1 MKHIELIIF
10 DLDGTL
16 VDSRDGIV
24 AGMNFALQKVGL
36 KVKSADEIGS
46 YIGTGVDDLV
56 RKSLG
61 AGNESLFEQTKT
73 IFEQYRLDN
82 PDNARLYPGVKE
94 MLEHF
99 KGKRKIIITNRKRA
113 FAEPTLKSLGIYD
126 YFQNIVGADDV
137 ECMKPSP
144 CPLDYAMS
152 KSKADK
158 QKTIIVGDMDVDV
171 LSGKNAG
178 ILTCAVTYGIGKK
191 EDIIK
196 AEPDFIIDDILKLK
210 EIIN

>member
-24 AGMNFALQKVGL
+24 AGMNFALQEVGL

-73 IFEQYRLDN
+73 IFERYRLDN

-99 KGKRKIIITNRKRA
+99 KGKRKIIITNRKRE
-113 FAEPTLKSLGIYD
+113 FAEPTMKSLGIYD
-126 YFQNIVGADDV
+126 YFEDIVGADDV
-137 ECMKPSP
+137 ACMKPSP

-152 KSKADK
+152 KFKMDRE
-158 QKTIIVGDMDVDV
+158 KTMIVGDMYVDV
-171 LSGKNAG
+171 LAGKKAG
-178 ILTCAVTYGIGKK
+178 IATCAVTYGIGKR
-191 EDIIK
+191 EDIVK
-196 AEPDFIIDDILKLK
+196 AEPDFIIDDILELR
-210 EIIN
+210 EIVN